1 MVAGRGIVRNYGRN
15 NNSPGTGARYLLVC
29 GRCALNR
36 DNRVRLVPALGTD
49 CAVLKQDKAKPFL
62 VTSRAVTRES
72 GINNLLFF
80 RGQYRGTHWCASP
93 LMHRASH
100 HQMFLSLPASSSVLD
115 LRHTHTTAESR
126 ICSIF
131 SCGRQSAGIEKSG
144 VLGRTRW
151 FISAP
156 GLSLPLSRVQRLWAV
171 PVKQQCIYRGL

>member
-1 MVAGRGIVRNYGRN
+1 MVAGQGILRNFGRN

-80 RGQYRGTHWCASP
+80 RGQYRGTHWVRFSFDASSIASP
-93 LMHRASH
+93 D
-100 HQMFLSLPASSSVLD
+100 VLVVA
-115 LRHTHTTAESR
+115 REQ
-126 ICSIF
+126 F
-131 SCGRQSAGIEKSG
+131 
-144 VLGRTRW
+144 RT
-151 FISAP
+151 
-156 GLSLPLSRVQRLWAV
+156 
-171 PVKQQCIYRGL
+171 